1 MLMSRTFG
9 RLVVAVLTAT
19 SFQAVMAAGVT
30 AKAATKPAAKPAVRS
45 TAQKSPVTISL
56 TSQMREGNLVVL
68 LDGVPVFNEPFKKPA
83 LIISQTTTWDPLQ
96 VTAGKHKLAAKV
108 YGTKGRTFLSPT
120 YTLVVSRHKGTEVRF
135 RMKGDMLTV
144 EPAS

>member
-1 MLMSRTFG
+1 MLISRKFG

-19 SFQAVMAAGVT
+19 SFQAVMAAGT
-30 AKAATKPAAKPAVRS
+30 ATKSAPKTAAKPAARAS
-45 TAQKSPVTISL
+45 ASKSPVTISL

-68 LDGVPVFNEPFKKPA
+68 LDGVPVFNEAFKKPA

-96 VTAGKHKLAAKV
+96 VTAGKHKLTAKV
-108 YGTKGRTFLSPT
+108 YGTKGRTYLSPS
-120 YTLVVSRHKGTEVRF
+120 YDLVVSRHKGTEVRF